1 MNAKAMMVERRC
13 HIFHGDGTHGIS
25 ETGEGM
31 SLRDWFAGMTVA
43 SGNYCGLSMN
53 ETTKQNATKTAR
65 YAYMVA
71 DAMLKAREVPN
82 A

>member
-1 MNAKAMMVERRC
+1 MNAKSNDGGAAFPY
-13 HIFHGDGTHGIS
+13 FHGDGTHGIS

-71 DAMLKAREVPN
+71 DAMLKAREVPHV
-82 A
+82 